1 MAFAGFSSFNGR
13 GIAQRT
19 NRTIIFKRS
28 YLKNMEE
35 SITIGYDTNCTVK
48 YQHSDINRTVCLL
61 ELLKRYPHI
70 LHGFLE
76 DLQHPILSDE
86 NQIIDLEHEYQ
97 VGTILWLK
105 YPSKDC
111 SNDRLVRVQ
120 SLVPSTRI
128 YKWLKPCHPSYLVRH
143 VQHQEQRLAGNNW
156 EETRVLSNGIRLIR
170 GGEGHVAPSDVLL
183 VWQPSGCI
191 KMDYLECQNW
201 ILRQKLSILTN
212 HCRDGAEEYF
222 VAVQTCI
229 GRMLYRTAGTSRGK
243 KRKQH
248 LFMPKEFFIKEFCGK
263 LQSVMDEIPLHNQTD
278 WILNPSRTSQTIVF
292 NMNQLDLLY
301 GRNACVRNYVNGNRS
316 SFTVQCISLE
326 LTYFLRSES
335 SKNFRATGLIRK
347 EFV

>member
-128 YKWLKPCHPSYLVRH
+128 LLQYRH
-143 VQHQEQRLAGNNW
+143 VLDVCCIALQGHR
-156 EETRVLSNGIRLIR
+156 EERSAN
-170 GGEGHVAPSDVLL
+170 
-183 VWQPSGCI
+183 
-191 KMDYLECQNW
+191 
-201 ILRQKLSILTN
+201 SI
-212 HCRDGAEEYF
+212 CS
-222 VAVQTCI
+222 C
-229 GRMLYRTAGTSRGK
+229 
-243 KRKQH
+243 
-248 LFMPKEFFIKEFCGK
+248 
-263 LQSVMDEIPLHNQTD
+263 
-278 WILNPSRTSQTIVF
+278 
-292 NMNQLDLLY
+292 
-301 GRNACVRNYVNGNRS
+301 
-316 SFTVQCISLE
+316 
-326 LTYFLRSES
+326 
-335 SKNFRATGLIRK
+335 
-347 EFV
+347 